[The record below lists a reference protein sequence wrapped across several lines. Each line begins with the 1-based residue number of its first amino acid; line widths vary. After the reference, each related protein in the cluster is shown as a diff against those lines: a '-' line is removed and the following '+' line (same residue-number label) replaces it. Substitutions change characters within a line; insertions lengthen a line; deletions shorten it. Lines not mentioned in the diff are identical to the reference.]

1 MFDSDHLQMEGFVYQ
16 PDDYIIGMWCLFR
29 PDASWITVALR
40 TKDAKDITLR
50 TIVLTADGSS
60 NSERSGGEKTDR
72 QIVWALRNTVRATLR
87 AGDFD
92 GAQETLVY
100 GSPEKFTQA
109 LQRDYDAQHL
119 PGLGNPESN

>member
-40 TKDAKDITLR
+40 TKGAKDITLR
-50 TIVLTADGSS
+50 TIVLAVDGTSR
-60 NSERSGGEKTDR
+60 SERSGGEKTDR
-72 QIVWALRNTVRATLR
+72 QVVWALRNTVRDTLQT
-87 AGDFD
+87 GDFD

-100 GSPEKFTQA
+100 GGPEKFTQA

-119 PGLGNPESN
+119 PGLGNPES